1 MPEEELKSLTL
12 DSLIVGEIENDKLV
26 EIKDSITTF
35 SCELTADR
43 VSSLSFTVY
52 DPKFKMHDRNY
63 FLVQRTVAFNDMFYE
78 IADVSCTHGNRD
90 EVKIVCRN
98 KAMERMRRAKGQ
110 HSWGAI
116 SPTDLAALL
125 ARQYGLSF
133 FGEPSPIN
141 GAITRKQ
148 DKNTEESSYQV
159 LQRLAKDLEFR
170 FFEAKG
176 TLFFASEPYIVGAQG
191 QIQMTVP
198 GREAV
203 TLADGSYSTD
213 TVFTLACNL
222 KRSQDTEKPITFTA
236 TLLKNPTTE
245 QLYPGLGCSIFKLKD
260 QIVIDPESLET
271 STEITRVPFP
281 NYSDLFFI
289 DKVSY
294 GIGPSQQVQISG
306 TSIMESADM
315 VCTTETFRSGSQGV
329 CVERIQ
335 QAVGVDST
343 AITGVFDSN
352 TVSKVKAFQTANSLA
367 SDGIVGPATWSKIE
381 DQGLSTV
388 GTPVTEIRAS

>member
-1 MPEEELKSLTL
+1 MPEEELKSVTL
-12 DSLIVGEIENDKLV
+12 DSLIVGEVSEDVLV
-26 EIKDSITTF
+26 EIKESITRF

-43 VSSLSFTVY
+43 VSSISFSVY
-52 DPKFKMHDRNY
+52 DPGFKMHDRNY
-63 FLVQRTVAFNDMFYE
+63 FLVQRTVAFNNMLYE
-78 IADVSCTHGNRD
+78 IADVTCDHKQQDSIQ
-90 EVKIVCRN
+90 VVCRN

-110 HSWGAI
+110 HSWGSI
-116 SPTDLAALL
+116 SPTDLASLL
-125 ARQYGLSF
+125 AKQYGLSF
-133 FGEPSPIN
+133 FGEPSPIQ

-148 DKNTEESSYQV
+148 DKNTDESSYQV
-159 LQRLAKDLEFR
+159 LQRLARDLEFR

-191 QIQMTVP
+191 QIQMTIP

-213 TVFTLACNL
+213 TVFTLSCSL
-222 KRSQDTEKPITFTA
+222 KRSQDSKKPATFNA
-236 TLLKNPTTE
+236 TIYKNPTTE
-245 QLYPGLGCSIFKLKD
+245 QLYPGLGASVFKIKE
-260 QIVIDPESLET
+260 QTVVDPDTFET
-271 STEITRVPFP
+271 TVEKTRIPFP

-294 GIGPSQQVQISG
+294 GIGPSQQVTISG
-306 TSIMESADM
+306 TSILESPDM
-315 VCTTETFRSGSQGV
+315 VCTLETFRSGSEGV

-352 TVSKVKAFQTANSLA
+352 TVSKVKTFQTANSLA
-367 SDGIVGPATWSKIE
+367 SDGIVGPATWEKIQ
-381 DQGLSTV
+381 DQGLAAVSA
-388 GTPVTEIRAS
+388 PVTEIRAS